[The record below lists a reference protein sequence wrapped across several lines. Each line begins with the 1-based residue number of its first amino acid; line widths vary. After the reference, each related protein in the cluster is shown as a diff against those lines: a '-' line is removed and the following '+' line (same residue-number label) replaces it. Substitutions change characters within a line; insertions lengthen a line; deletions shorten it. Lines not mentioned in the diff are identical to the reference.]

1 MAAKPKGVRPA
12 PEQGQYVR
20 LSSCFSGL
28 VDRQERALGRFTES
42 QDYRD
47 ARLAT
52 ICSESSGITLA
63 NWPKLSQS
71 RGSLK
76 NHVRADVSPAVRKA
90 LWLLVSE
97 VSDDDSVLFAKAF
110 GEPADDEME
119 GQPRQVCAMYDWP
132 FELSALPSFHLK
144 PQYDSAYFRVLCA
157 FSYSM
162 PNVTCCPL
170 LPVLVGLYGDCMWL
184 SCDVYIMS
192 AVERKPPLSTHPGQI
207 KDLSWV
213 VGLEPMTL
221 CSLGRVLS
229 TS

>member
-110 GEPADDEME
+110 GEPADGMNK
-119 GQPRQVCAMYDWP
+119 G
-132 FELSALPSFHLK
+132 
-144 PQYDSAYFRVLCA
+144 
-157 FSYSM
+157 
-162 PNVTCCPL
+162 
-170 LPVLVGLYGDCMWL
+170 
-184 SCDVYIMS
+184 
-192 AVERKPPLSTHPGQI
+192 
-207 KDLSWV
+207 
-213 VGLEPMTL
+213 
-221 CSLGRVLS
+221 
-229 TS
+229 

>member
-1 MAAKPKGVRPA
+1 MNRLRGNAVFNHLRTPRSCVRFGVMAAKPKGVSPA
-12 PEQGQYVR
+12 PEQGGQYVR

-28 VDRQERALGRFTES
+28 VDRQVRALGRFTES

-76 NHVRADVSPAVRKA
+76 NHVRAGVSPAVRKA

-110 GEPADDEME
+110 GEPADGMNK
-119 GQPRQVCAMYDWP
+119 G
-132 FELSALPSFHLK
+132 
-144 PQYDSAYFRVLCA
+144 
-157 FSYSM
+157 
-162 PNVTCCPL
+162 
-170 LPVLVGLYGDCMWL
+170 
-184 SCDVYIMS
+184 
-192 AVERKPPLSTHPGQI
+192 
-207 KDLSWV
+207 
-213 VGLEPMTL
+213 
-221 CSLGRVLS
+221 
-229 TS
+229 